1 MHRMRFFSQGV
12 ILGTLFALPV
22 FIFAQ
27 TTTGTSTAEKTAL
40 QEQLDTLVQSRINQ
54 LSSPAQIRINAIR
67 DYLEIT
73 TSPKYPK
80 PNELVRITIESYL
93 TDLNKATLAWSVN
106 GDVVTQGIG
115 KKTFSFNNGASGK
128 TTRVSVL
135 IRTNGGE
142 VVVKEFSFSPIGVTI
157 LWEADTYTPPF
168 YKGKPLA
175 SAQSSIRAVAIP
187 DTGNAKNI
195 LGAGNLVYVWKKNGN
210 NVSEASGYAKNS
222 FTFTAP
228 KPYDEASVGVQVS
241 PIDSNTVKSET
252 RVNVPLSN
260 PFVMFYEKHPLE
272 GVRYDRPLG
281 TKFALSGKE
290 VTLRAEPYF
299 FSNESGNK
307 STLSYQWSLNGKKT
321 SNQGR
326 TITLKNDKGV
336 KGDSTISIAIHGIT
350 QTFQSGS
357 KSIML
362 HFGENTDSD
371 IERPIF

>member
-40 QEQLDTLVQSRINQ
+40 QEQLDALVQSRINQ

-195 LGAGNLVYVWKKNGN
+195 LGAGNLVYVW
-210 NVSEASGYAKNS
+210 
-222 FTFTAP
+222 
-228 KPYDEASVGVQVS
+228 
-241 PIDSNTVKSET
+241 
-252 RVNVPLSN
+252 
-260 PFVMFYEKHPLE
+260 
-272 GVRYDRPLG
+272 
-281 TKFALSGKE
+281 
-290 VTLRAEPYF
+290 
-299 FSNESGNK
+299 
-307 STLSYQWSLNGKKT
+307 
-321 SNQGR
+321 
-326 TITLKNDKGV
+326 
-336 KGDSTISIAIHGIT
+336 
-350 QTFQSGS
+350 
-357 KSIML
+357 
-362 HFGENTDSD
+362 
-371 IERPIF
+371 